1 MSSKLF
7 HPTSLGRLRLIKSK
21 LLTVAFIAILLYSA
35 LSVALVMSQAPGWE
49 ICDYCDGT
57 GEITTEEICPTCL
70 GTGEMTPTITFK
82 SKTAWKSD
90 GAVVVRAM
98 VENEGDSFTFG
109 WFIAE
114 VDIGGTT
121 YKGTKDMVMLRPHE
135 EIAVDVEIS
144 GFPSDVYIPN
154 TVSQFRIWLSKV
166 NDITCSDC
174 DGTEWVSVT
183 SKCPYCGGTGFV
195 AVEEGGGEQGGG
207 LNIPLDIGGAALG
220 VAVVAGV
227 AITTVV
233 VVKKRKVSEKGLR
246 KLPLQEFQN
255 WVLKKLEG
263 KPPSLRDSR
272 LGIDG
277 YTMEGRPISIK
288 QSDGVGRDVIE
299 KFASAMGQ
307 SRAKNGIIVAYS
319 FGNDAYTGTVKA
331 KLNYGLEIQMVTVKD
346 LIESRKRPL

>member
-1 MSSKLF
+1 M
-7 HPTSLGRLRLIKSK
+7 
-21 LLTVAFIAILLYSA
+21 
-35 LSVALVMSQAPGWE
+35 MSQAPGWK
-49 ICDYCDGT
+49 ICDYCGGT

-82 SKTAWKSD
+82 SKSAWKSD
-90 GAVVVRAM
+90 GAVFVRGM

-114 VDIGGTT
+114 VEVGGTT
-121 YKGTKDMVMLRPHE
+121 YEGTKDMEMLRPHE
-135 EIAVDVEIS
+135 EIAIDVEIS
-144 GFPSDVYIPN
+144 SIPRNVYVPN
-154 TVSQFRIWLSKV
+154 SFQYDIRLSKV
-166 NDITCSDC
+166 NSITCSDC
-174 DGTEWVSVT
+174 NGTGWVSVT

-195 AVEEGGGEQGGG
+195 PVEEEVEQDGG

-246 KLPLQEFQN
+246 KLPPQEFQN
-255 WVLKKLEG
+255 WVLKKLAG
-263 KPPSLRDSR
+263 KPPSLKDSR
-272 LGIDG
+272 IGIDG
-277 YTMEGRPISIK
+277 YTMEGQPISIK
-288 QSDGVGRDVIE
+288 QSDGIGRDVIE

-331 KLNYGLEIQMVTVKD
+331 KINYGLEIQMVTVKD
-346 LIESRKRPL
+346 LIESKKRPL

>member
-1 MSSKLF
+1 M
-7 HPTSLGRLRLIKSK
+7 
-21 LLTVAFIAILLYSA
+21 
-35 LSVALVMSQAPGWE
+35 MSQAPGWK
-49 ICDYCDGT
+49 ICDYCGGT

-82 SKTAWKSD
+82 SKSAWKSD
-90 GAVVVRAM
+90 GAVFVRAM

-114 VDIGGTT
+114 VEVGGIT
-121 YKGTKDMVMLRPHE
+121 YEGTKDMEMLRPHE
-135 EIAVDVEIS
+135 EIAIDVEID
-144 GFPSDVYIPN
+144 GIPRDVYIPN
-154 TVSQFRIWLSKV
+154 TFQYDIWLSKV
-166 NDITCSDC
+166 NSITCSDC
-174 DGTEWVSVT
+174 DGTGWVSVT

-195 AVEEGGGEQGGG
+195 PVEEEVEQDGG

-220 VAVVAGV
+220 VAVIAGV

-246 KLPLQEFQN
+246 KLSPQEFQN
-255 WVLKKLEG
+255 WVLKKLAG

-272 LGIDG
+272 IGIDG
-277 YTMEGRPISIK
+277 YTMEGQPISIK
-288 QSDGVGRDVIE
+288 QSDGIGRDVIE